1 MTDVP
6 TQPPDFNLRITQFIQ
21 LRDKI
26 KEIKQRQKDELK
38 PFEEGK
44 DMLEAY
50 IIQHL
55 QAMKMEH
62 AATEAGTAYL
72 SSRVSATVK
81 DMGEFWEYVLSNG
94 LFDLVDKRA
103 NAPAVT
109 EHIQK
114 HGTPPPG
121 INYSTMITLGVRR
134 D

>member
-1 MTDVP
+1 
-6 TQPPDFNLRITQFIQ
+6 
-21 LRDKI
+21 
-26 KEIKQRQKDELK
+26 
-38 PFEEGK
+38 
-44 DMLEAY
+44 
-50 IIQHL
+50 
-55 QAMKMEH
+55 
-62 AATEAGTAYL
+62 
-72 SSRVSATVK
+72 
-81 DMGEFWEYVLSNG
+81 MGEFWEYVLSNG